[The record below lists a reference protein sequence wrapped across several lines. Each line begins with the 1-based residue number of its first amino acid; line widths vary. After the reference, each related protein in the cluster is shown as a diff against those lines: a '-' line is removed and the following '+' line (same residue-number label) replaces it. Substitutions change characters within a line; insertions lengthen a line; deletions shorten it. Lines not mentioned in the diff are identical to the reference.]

1 MMEELKMK
9 KIKLMMM
16 ALLVSVVA
24 VGCSSTS
31 NGETNTPA
39 TEEATSN
46 VSLKEIATQL
56 GEKEYIIMP
65 LEISDEEAKEI
76 YHVNTD
82 VVEDYGIAK
91 TARMPGLGF
100 AFMVKAKEGKL
111 EEAKAIVEQVKADQV
126 GNAFYPDEV
135 EAAQSA
141 EILVNGNYVALFILN
156 DEVKADAIKLYE
168 DAIK

>member
-1 MMEELKMK
+1 MK

-24 VGCSSTS
+24 VGCSSAS

-39 TEEATSN
+39 TEETTSN

-82 VVEDYGIAK
+82 VLEDYGIAK
-91 TARMPGLGF
+91 TGRMPGVGF